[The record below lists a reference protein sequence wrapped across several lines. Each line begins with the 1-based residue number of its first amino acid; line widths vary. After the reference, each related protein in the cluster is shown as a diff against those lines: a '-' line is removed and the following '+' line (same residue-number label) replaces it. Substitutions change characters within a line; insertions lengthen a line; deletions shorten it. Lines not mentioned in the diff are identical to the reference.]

1 MFCTKCWSPLCA
13 GTAPPA
19 SAPPMYP
26 APGPYGGAMPGLPS
40 AWDAERRKQIDR
52 TKTGLLLLLIGG
64 LISWIPLVGILG
76 ALLLLIGAI
85 LVIIGRKAFGS
96 THARNVV
103 IAIVLYL
110 VGILVGIIAAVLFTA
125 AVFSAVASQNPT

>member
-1 MFCTKCWSPLCA
+1 
-13 GTAPPA
+13 
-19 SAPPMYP
+19 MYA

-64 LISWIPLVGILG
+64 LISWIPFIGVLG
-76 ALLLLIGAI
+76 GVLLLIRAI

-96 THARNVV
+96 THARNVLL
-103 IAIVLYL
+103 AIVLFF
-110 VGILVGIIAAVLFTA
+110 VGVIIGVIARALFGL
-125 AVFSAVASQNPT
+125 AVFSSLASQNPS